1 MRRLKTKAA
10 RDHEDGVSSPTA
22 RSDLGVTSSFAEP
35 PPGLGNFAGGPTSFE
50 KLCARIS
57 SCVPARIPQ
66 MLAELEANGI
76 SAADSVTVREYLI
89 ERFWHCLQHGFASV
103 GATIVVATRSWQTSL
118 SLACIDAV
126 DARSPERPKIVEIF
140 LSCPDFPPNLRSG
153 LLDRLSPEC
162 AIKLIR
168 KNNFDLRTFP
178 SHFQHAVFKELA
190 WICSQFEFNQVFGT
204 LLISA
209 IACYPD
215 VPVLAFVK
223 HRLPHFFDA
232 AKKSFL
238 ENPRAQLLPSLP
250 PPEPTP
256 SGYSVPSH
264 VNMRLV
270 SDATGL
276 LECIDMV
283 RGNLTIGID
292 MEWSG
297 TGVLSHPSGQAPA
310 DLIQI
315 GNSPSAMHC
324 SVFLL
329 DTRAIQQQVNLVEIL
344 VRELFS
350 PEHTVLVCDFSAD
363 KLALAAAFPQAKFP
377 DMVAPPL
384 LDLSVTCGKTKK
396 SLSNL
401 AKDICQVNLSKSWQ
415 ICGWNLRP
423 LLPSQLEY
431 ATSDVLVMHLV
442 HEQQQMASQLK
453 SGR

>member
-10 RDHEDGVSSPTA
+10 REHDHVSSPTA
-22 RSDLGVTSSFAEP
+22 QSGSGLLSFAEP
-35 PPGLGNFAGGPTSFE
+35 SPGLGDVATSFE
-50 KLCARIS
+50 KLAARIS
-57 SCVPARIPQ
+57 SCVPARIPE
-66 MLAELEANGI
+66 MLAQLEASGI
-76 SAADSVTVREYLI
+76 SAVHNVTVREYLI

-103 GATIVVATRSWQTSL
+103 GATIVVATRSWQTSI
-118 SLACIDAV
+118 SLACMDAV
-126 DARSPERPKIVEIF
+126 DERSPEMVKIADIF
-140 LSCPDFPPNLRSG
+140 LSCPEFPPLLRGG
-153 LLDRLSPEC
+153 LLDRLSPDC

-168 KNNFDLRTFP
+168 KHRFDLRTFP
-178 SHFQHAVFKELA
+178 AHFQHAVFKELA

-223 HRLPHFFDA
+223 HRLPHFFDRT
-232 AKKSFL
+232 KKSFL
-238 ENPRAQLLPSLP
+238 ENPSAHLLPSLP
-250 PPEPTP
+250 PPSPSP

-264 VNMRLV
+264 VNIRFV
-270 SDATGL
+270 RDATGL
-276 LECIDMV
+276 LECIDLV
-283 RGNLTIGID
+283 QENLTIGID

-315 GNSPSAMHC
+315 GNSPTAMHC

-329 DTRAIQQQVNLVEIL
+329 DCSAIQQEVILVETL
-344 VRELFS
+344 FRELFS
-350 PEHTVLVCDFSAD
+350 PSRTVLVCDFSAD

-377 DMVAPPL
+377 NMVAPQL
-384 LDLSVTCGKTKK
+384 LDLSITCGKGKK
-396 SLSNL
+396 SLSSL

-442 HEQQQMASQLK
+442 HEQLLQMQSQFK
-453 SGR
+453 PGR